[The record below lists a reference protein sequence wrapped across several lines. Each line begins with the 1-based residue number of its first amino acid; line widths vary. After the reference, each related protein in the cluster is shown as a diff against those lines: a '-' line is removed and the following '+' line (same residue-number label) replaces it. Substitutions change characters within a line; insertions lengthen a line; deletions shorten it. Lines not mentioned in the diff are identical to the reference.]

1 MNEMRFIRLVDVMV
15 CCISRQNYGVVS
27 GTGDSKLEAFIDLVR
42 ECWKYGKMME
52 LLKVR
57 RIKGI

>member
-1 MNEMRFIRLVDVMV
+1 MNEMRFIRLVDVIM
-15 CCISRQNYGVVS
+15 CCISKGGYGVVS

-42 ECWKYGKMME
+42 ECWKYRKMKE
-52 LLKVR
+52 LIKVR

>member
-1 MNEMRFIRLVDVMV
+1 MNEMRFVRLMDVIV
-15 CCISRQNYGVVS
+15 CCISRQSYGIVS
-27 GTGDSKLEAFIDLVR
+27 GTGDNKLEAFIDLVR
-42 ECWKYGKMME
+42 ECWKYGKMKE

>member
-1 MNEMRFIRLVDVMV
+1 MNELRFVRLMDVIV
-15 CCISRQNYGVVS
+15 CCISRQSYGLVS
-27 GTGDSKLEAFIDLVR
+27 GTGDNKLEAFIDLVR
-42 ECWKYGKMME
+42 ECWKYGKMVE

>member
-1 MNEMRFIRLVDVMV
+1 MNELRFVRLMDVIV
-15 CCISRQNYGVVS
+15 CCISRQSYGLVS
-27 GTGDSKLEAFIDLVR
+27 GTGDNKLEAFIDLIR

-57 RIKGI
+57 QIKGI